1 MFNTGAC
8 PSSTAVLTIGKFWRC
23 FWQQLD
29 RLRLTT
35 IYRDRTR
42 PNETFIYTIPKKQ
55 GGNPVKDILKSPN
68 QNSGDLHYFNLD

>member
-8 PSSTAVLTIGKFWRC
+8 PTGTAVLTVGHFYRR

-42 PNETFIYTIPKKQ
+42 PNEAYVYTKLELRISKTSVMSAQ
-55 GGNPVKDILKSPN
+55 NP
-68 QNSGDLHYFNLD
+68 